1 MISSIDAEVSMTN
14 RLTIA
19 QSKINMFNG
28 TYFILEENKLT
39 ATGSIFVLLLQTVQR
54 PLF

>member
-1 MISSIDAEVSMTN
+1 MDAEVSMTY

-19 QSKINMFNG
+19 QSKIKSFNG

-39 ATGSIFVLLLQTVQR
+39 ATASIFVLPLQTVRR